1 MRAMRNMIYVFL
13 LLLSGLSM
21 LLSGCSF
28 RDIMDDYPVSGVQ
41 IKLNWKGVADELPEG
56 MRVIFYPKSEE
67 GRKVES
73 YLSVEGG
80 EVKVP
85 PGYYDMVIYNYN
97 TECVQIR
104 GDGAYGTIEAYTGYC
119 SGLDTAEKMVWA
131 PDPLYVVSRRDMK
144 IEKSDNVLLME
155 FQPELVVRHYT
166 FEIKVKGLK
175 NVASIV
181 CNVAGMSGSYCIS
194 DGACTLSVAPIYVEA
209 DKGEDMI
216 RGSFSAFAA
225 PTSTST
231 RADGGVMM
239 KLLLIKVDNTV
250 QEEKVDI
257 TEAVEPPT
265 SPPGE
270 EEEEP
275 EMDIEIPIDEEIEVD
290 DVEVPPGGGGGIG
303 GDVGNWDDETNVELP
318 VN

>member
-1 MRAMRNMIYVFL
+1 MRNVICILF
-13 LLLSGLSM
+13 LLLSGLSV
-21 LLSGCSF
+21 LFAGCSF
-28 RDIMDDYPVSGVQ
+28 RDMLDDYPVSGVQ
-41 IKLNWKGVADELPEG
+41 IKFNWKGVTDKLPEG

-104 GDGAYGTIEAYTGYC
+104 GDGAYETIEAYTGYC
-119 SGLDTAEKMVWA
+119 SGLDTSEKMVWA
-131 PDPLYVVSRRDMK
+131 PDPLYVVSMNDMR
-144 IEKSDNVLLME
+144 IEKSDDVLLME
-155 FQPELVVRHYT
+155 FQPKLVVKHYS

-181 CNVAGMSGSYCIS
+181 CNVDGMDGSYFIS
-194 DGACTLSVAPIYVEA
+194 DGTCTSSVAPIYVEA
-209 DKGEDMI
+209 NRGDDVL
-216 RGSFSAFAA
+216 RGSFSAFSAS
-225 PTSTST
+225 TFTST
-231 RADGGVMM
+231 RAGGEVTM

-250 QEEKVDI
+250 QEVKVEI
-257 TEAVEPPT
+257 TKAVAPP
-265 SPPGE
+265 PPPSGG
-270 EEEEP
+270 EEEP
-275 EMDIEIPIDEEIEVD
+275 EPETDIEIPIDEEIEVD

-303 GDVGNWDDETNVELP
+303 GDVGDWDDETNVELP

>member
-1 MRAMRNMIYVFL
+1 MSSVRYVFL
-13 LLLSGLSM
+13 LLLFGLSVI
-21 LLSGCSF
+21 LEGCSF
-28 RDIMDDYPVSGVQ
+28 RDILDDYPVSGVR
-41 IKLNWKGVADELPEG
+41 IKFDWTGVKGELPEG

-97 TECVQIR
+97 TECVLVR
-104 GDGAYGTIEAYTGYC
+104 GDGAYETIEAYTGYC
-119 SGLDTAEKMVWA
+119 SGLSTSEKMVWS
-131 PDPLYVVSRRDMK
+131 PDPLYVISRSDMR
-144 IEKSDNVLLME
+144 IEKSEDVLLME
-155 FQPELVVRHYT
+155 FQPKLVVKHYS

-181 CNVAGMSGSYCIS
+181 CNVAGMNGSYCIS
-194 DGACTLSVAPIYVEA
+194 DGTCTSSVAPIYVETN
-209 DKGEDMI
+209 KGEDMI
-216 RGSFSAFAA
+216 RGSFSAFSA
-225 PTSTST
+225 PTSTNT
-231 RADGGVMM
+231 RSDGGVMM

-250 QEEKVDI
+250 QEAKVDI
-257 TEAVEPPT
+257 TEAVIPVPPDI
-265 SPPGE
+265 PGE
-270 EEEEP
+270 EEEP
-275 EMDIEIPIDEEIEVD
+275 ETEIEIPIDEEIEVD

-303 GDVGNWDDETNVELP
+303 GDVGDWDDETNVELP